1 MAYTWMRM
9 YWSTN
14 TLTYVRTNVNE
25 CWVFLK
31 QGRKAVILWN
41 SHHFFKQPKFFILKW
56 FLRKRQERG
65 KGGKSVTNIYE
76 NNLNV
81 RLRIGARFRKKSQL
95 TIWTQKNRNFSFP
108 CTNVLFFN
116 WKREEGRERVENMKS
131 HTVFT
136 YRGSLD
142 HFTLG
147 LFHVGVCS
155 LFVHVKS
162 L

>member
-1 MAYTWMRM
+1 MLSQHHHQRRPEWEWYGIHMDANVLKHEHTHIHA
-9 YWSTN
+9 
-14 TLTYVRTNVNE
+14 LTYVRTNVNE

-81 RLRIGARFRKKSQL
+81 RLRIGARFRKKANSQSEPKKIV
-95 TIWTQKNRNFSFP
+95 TFHSHAQMYCFS
-108 CTNVLFFN
+108 TE
-116 WKREEGRERVENMKS
+116 KERKDE
-131 HTVFT
+131 
-136 YRGSLD
+136 RG
-142 HFTLG
+142 
-147 LFHVGVCS
+147 
-155 LFVHVKS
+155 
-162 L
+162 